1 MLLWLVEQAGWR
13 FYYSDSQTLTLS
25 SANMK
30 SLQLAALYTLPY
42 RLTGD
47 AQSPLSFHYGYVVL
61 RGMVHKLIP

>member
-13 FYYSDSQTLTLS
+13 FYYSDSQTFTLS

-42 RLTGD
+42 RLTRD